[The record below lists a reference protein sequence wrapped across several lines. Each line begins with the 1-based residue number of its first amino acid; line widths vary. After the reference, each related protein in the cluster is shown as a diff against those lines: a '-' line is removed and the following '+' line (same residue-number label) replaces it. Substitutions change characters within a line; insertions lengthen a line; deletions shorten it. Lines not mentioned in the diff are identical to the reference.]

1 MQTESFGKMLPQI
14 LIPFARQWADRS
26 GIQVLSKLLVD
37 DQFLELVAKYAD
49 ELTISLSQYGAAPV
63 NGNGHSSGQNNGY
76 SKGHSNGHSNAQRPQ
91 TQSDADLANLNER
104 VLAMEAQQQTQQA
117 LLEVLR
123 SRIRPLALAL
133 GCCPDCIV
141 GVEGC
146 PKCLGQSK
154 VGQFQPN
161 QALLRA
167 LVINPLIARGVP
179 VSLSETQE
187 SRPIKQAKNSSVTK
201 KRRTSHARRNGR
213 ELGS

>member
-37 DQFLELVAKYAD
+37 DQFLELIAKYAD
-49 ELTISLSQYGAAPV
+49 ELTSSLSQFGAAPV

-76 SKGHSNGHSNAQRPQ
+76 SKGHSNGHSKAHRPQ
-91 TQSDADLANLNER
+91 TQPDADLATLNER
-104 VLAMEAQQQTQQA
+104 VLAMEAKQQAQQA
-117 LLEVLR
+117 LVEVLR
-123 SRIRPLALAL
+123 TKIRPLALAL

-146 PKCLGQSK
+146 PKCLGRSK
-154 VGQFQPN
+154 VGQFQPD

-167 LVINPLIARGVP
+167 LVVNPLIARGVP
-179 VSLSETQE
+179 LNLSETKE
-187 SRPIKQAKNSSVTK
+187 SRPVQQPENHSATK
-201 KRRTSHARRNGR
+201 KRRASHAGRNGR
-213 ELGS
+213 KLGS